1 MKHYSIAIILS
12 ILILTTSC
20 GNNKS
25 EFDRVISDTIIEAD
39 LYENHVAPQ
48 PQPRHKPESVTEP
61 EIQPEPET
69 MAETTGKSEFDIK
82 SGPRFN
88 DRIHINNIGHLR
100 DVFNDSNHHQLP
112 HAQRLGIKPVTRLRD
127 LYRTRRPI
135 VKVISNEY
143 YTVDSLRHSFPY
155 LVPEAEA
162 LLRTIGA
169 NFIDSLHSRGADGY
183 KIIVTSLLR
192 TPASVKKLRRVNRNA
207 TENSTHQYAT
217 TFDITYSRFD
227 CADTTRTIHQ
237 GDLKNLLAEVLN
249 DLRGQ
254 GRCKVKFERHT
265 ACYHITAQ

>member
-1 MKHYSIAIILS
+1 MKLQSTVI
-12 ILILTTSC
+12 ILTTLLLTTAC

-39 LYENHVAPQ
+39 LYERPVTP
-48 PQPRHKPESVTEP
+48 KPEPRPEPQTESETEP
-61 EIQPEPET
+61 DVKPE
-69 MAETTGKSEFDIK
+69 AETAEADNRKYNIK
-82 SGPRFN
+82 PGPRFN

-135 VKVISNEY
+135 VKVTSNEF
-143 YTVDSLRHSFPY
+143 YTVDSLTHSFPY

-169 NFIDSLHSRGADGY
+169 NYIASLHSRGPDGY

-192 TPASVKKLRRVNRNA
+192 TPASVKKLRRVNR
-207 TENSTHQYAT
+207 
-217 TFDITYSRFD
+217 
-227 CADTTRTIHQ
+227 
-237 GDLKNLLAEVLN
+237 
-249 DLRGQ
+249 
-254 GRCKVKFERHT
+254 
-265 ACYHITAQ
+265 